1 MTSPFEIHRSK
12 VLGHYSTA
20 GWLRRVVMALWD
32 GAVCPIGLSNIS
44 NLDDAHFKAFIDMVT
59 HYRRFGEGDSSFQE
73 LVQEIQAR
81 LQQELDAA
89 ERDKL
94 LQSWLLNAVHELR
107 RLGKPVDLID
117 DRYNWFESRFD
128 AGITPADAA
137 SECLS
142 VNLRRAS

>member
-20 GWLRRVVMALWD
+20 AWLRGVVMALWS
-32 GAVCPIGLSNIS
+32 GAAHPIGLSKIS
-44 NLDDAHFKAFIDMVT
+44 TLDDAHFKAFIEIVT

-73 LVQEIQAR
+73 LVQEIEAR
-81 LQQELDAA
+81 LQQELDAE

-94 LQSWLLNAVHELR
+94 LESWLLNAVHELR
-107 RLGKPVDLID
+107 RLGKSVDLID

-128 AGITPADAA
+128 AGVTSAEAA
-137 SECLS
+137 SEC
-142 VNLRRAS
+142 